1 MSTRSRIAIQNK
13 DLSITSIYCHHD
25 GYIQKGIGV
34 AYDLK
39 KHYKSVKK
47 INHLMDLGSISSL
60 GERVE
65 KGSTRAYGRD
75 LNGYQRAENHKD
87 FQDLWAYYEKEGW
100 DEEYLYLFKDKQ
112 WYYVK
117 SENTLIPLSELL

>member
-1 MSTRSRIAIQNK
+1 
-13 DLSITSIYCHHD
+13 
-25 GYIQKGIGV
+25 
-34 AYDLK
+34 
-39 KHYKSVKK
+39 
-47 INHLMDLGSISSL
+47 MDLGSISSL